1 MTTLPMNHPAPQ
13 GHPFAGLRVALTGGT
28 SGLGLALLRALREHG
43 AQVAFIARDAERV
56 ARTAAAH
63 PGSRGIA
70 GDVSDKQQTHGLALQ
85 LASAFGG
92 VDLLIHNAAAL
103 GPVNTPLADTECED
117 FAEVL
122 DTNLLGPFRL
132 TKALLGSLSAA
143 AREGRPARVLFIGS
157 ECATEA
163 YARWGA
169 YSAAKAAARMLAR
182 IWDQELQASGIR
194 VLEHDPGNMD
204 TPMHARA
211 LPDADPATLKRPSQ
225 SATEILAL
233 LAASMQGDG
242 AAAPQAASTEDA
254 AQGASER
261 PAARAAA
268 AAPAAVA
275 APTSPTAPT
284 APAAA
289 TAPTATTA
297 RAAATALAGAVAGAP
312 PFEGVDHLHVY
323 VQDRAAAERWY
334 ADALGLRR
342 VEALAHW
349 SADGGPLTLADA
361 GDRVHLALFERA
373 PQPNRATIALGTD
386 ATGFIAWR
394 QHLARWLGET
404 PRAVDHDLSWS
415 IYFSDPDGNPYEITS
430 YQHGP
435 IAATLRAEGAL

>member
-1 MTTLPMNHPAPQ
+1 MSTRQATETKQ
-13 GHPFAGLRVALTGGT
+13 PFAGLRVALTGGT

-117 FAEVL
+117 FATVL
-122 DTNLLGPFRL
+122 DTNLMGPFRL

-163 YARWGA
+163 YPRWGA

-211 LPDADPATLKRPSQ
+211 LPDTDPATLKRPSQ
-225 SATEILAL
+225 SAAEILAL
-233 LAASMQGDG
+233 LAASMRG
-242 AAAPQAASTEDA
+242 EDA
-254 AQGASER
+254 AAAQAVSANAAPAAAQVTARASSAAEA
-261 PAARAAA
+261 PAARAASA
-268 AAPAAVA
+268 ALRALGE
-275 APTSPTAPT
+275 TAP
-284 APAAA
+284 P
-289 TAPTATTA
+289 
-297 RAAATALAGAVAGAP
+297 LI
-312 PFEGVDHLHVY
+312 GVDHLHVF

-334 ADALGLRR
+334 ADVLGLRR

-349 SADGGPLTLADA
+349 AADGGPLTLADA
-361 GDRVHLALFERA
+361 ADRVHLALFER
-373 PQPNRATIALGTD
+373 PSQPNRATIALGTD
-386 ATGFIAWR
+386 AAGFIAWR
-394 QHLARWLGET
+394 QRLAHWLGAAPE
-404 PRAVDHDLSWS
+404 AVDHDVSWS
-415 IYFSDPDGNPYEITS
+415 IYFSDPDGNPYEITC
-430 YQHGP
+430 YQHDQV
-435 IAATLRAEGAL
+435 AAALQAAGAPR

>member
-1 MTTLPMNHPAPQ
+1 MSTRQATETK
-13 GHPFAGLRVALTGGT
+13 HPFAGLRVALTGGT

-117 FAEVL
+117 FAAVL
-122 DTNLLGPFRL
+122 DTNLMGPFRL

-143 AREGRPARVLFIGS
+143 AREGRPARVVFIGS

-163 YARWGA
+163 YPRWGA
-169 YSAAKAAARMLAR
+169 YSAAKAGARMLAR

-233 LAASMQGDG
+233 LASSMQGD
-242 AAAPQAASTEDA
+242 
-254 AQGASER
+254 
-261 PAARAAA
+261 
-268 AAPAAVA
+268 AAPAEA
-275 APTSPTAPT
+275 AP
-284 APAAA
+284 PAAA
-289 TAPTATTA
+289 SETAPP
-297 RAAATALAGAVAGAP
+297 LD
-312 PFEGVDHLHVY
+312 GVDHLHVF
-323 VQDRAAAERWY
+323 VTDRAAAERWY
-334 ADALGLRR
+334 AGALGLRR

-349 SADGGPLTLADA
+349 AAGGGPLTLADA
-361 GDRVHLALFERA
+361 ADRVHLALFER
-373 PQPNRATIALGTD
+373 PSQPNRATIALGTD
-386 ATGFIAWR
+386 AAGFIAWR
-394 QHLARWLGET
+394 QRLAHWLAAAPE
-404 PRAVDHDLSWS
+404 AVDHDVSWS
-415 IYFSDPDGNPYEITS
+415 IYFSDPDGNPYEITC
-430 YQHGP
+430 YQHDHV
-435 IAATLRAEGAL
+435 AAALQAAGGSR

>member
-1 MTTLPMNHPAPQ
+1 MTTSQ
-13 GHPFAGLRVALTGGT
+13 TDHPFAGLRVALTGGT

-70 GDVSDKQQTHGLALQ
+70 GDVSDQQQTHGLALQ

-103 GPVNTPLADTECED
+103 GPVSTPLADTECED
-117 FAEVL
+117 LGAVL

-143 AREGRPARVLFIGS
+143 AREGRPARVLFIDS

-169 YSAAKAAARMLAR
+169 YSTSKAAARMLAR
-182 IWDQELQASGIR
+182 IWDQELAPTGIR

-211 LPDADPATLKRPSQ
+211 LPDTDPATLKRPSQ
-225 SATEILAL
+225 SAAEILAL
-233 LAASMQGDG
+233 LAASMRG
-242 AAAPQAASTEDA
+242 DA
-254 AQGASER
+254 ATEPQ
-261 PAARAAA
+261 A
-268 AAPAAVA
+268 AAPAA
-275 APTSPTAPT
+275 SS
-284 APAAA
+284 APAASA
-289 TAPTATTA
+289 PASAQAASTADV
-297 RAAATALAGAVAGAP
+297 AAAPAAFPEATP
-312 PFEGVDHLHVY
+312 PLSGVDHLHVF
-323 VQDRAAAERWY
+323 VADRAAAERWY
-334 ADALGLRR
+334 AGALGLRR
-342 VEALAHW
+342 VDALAHW
-349 SADGGPLTLADA
+349 AAGGGPLTLADA
-361 GDRVHLALFERA
+361 AGRVHLALFERA

-386 ATGFIAWR
+386 AAGFIAWR
-394 QHLARWLGET
+394 QHLARWLGKA
-404 PRAVDHDLSWS
+404 PQAVDHRESWS

-435 IAATLRAEGAL
+435 IAGALQAEGAP

>member
-1 MTTLPMNHPAPQ
+1 MNTPTPD
-13 GHPFAGLRVALTGGT
+13 HPFAGLRVALTGGT
-28 SGLGLALLRALREHG
+28 SGLGLALLRALRDHG

-70 GDVSDKQQTHGLALQ
+70 GDVSDQRQTHGLALQ

-117 FAEVL
+117 LGAVL
-122 DTNLLGPFRL
+122 DTNLVGPFRL

-163 YARWGA
+163 YPRWGA
-169 YSAAKAAARMLAR
+169 YSTAKAAARMLAR
-182 IWDQELQASGIR
+182 IWDQELEASGIR

-211 LPDADPATLKRPSQ
+211 LPDTDPATLKRPSQ
-225 SATEILAL
+225 SAAEILAL
-233 LAASMQGDG
+233 LAASMHGEAG
-242 AAAPQAASTEDA
+242 PAADAAGTASTADATPAASLAHA
-254 AQGASER
+254 AH
-261 PAARAAA
+261 AAG
-268 AAPAAVA
+268 
-275 APTSPTAPT
+275 T
-284 APAAA
+284 AA
-289 TAPTATTA
+289 TAATET
-297 RAAATALAGAVAGAP
+297 AP
-312 PFEGVDHLHVY
+312 PLSGVDHLHVY

-342 VEALAHW
+342 VEALARW
-349 SADGGPLTLADA
+349 AVDGGPLTLADA
-361 GDRVHLALFERA
+361 DDRVHLALFERP

-386 ATGFIAWR
+386 AAGFIAWR
-394 QHLARWLGET
+394 RRLARRLGEA
-404 PRAVDHDLSWS
+404 PRAVDHEVSWS
-415 IYFSDPDGNPYEITS
+415 IYFSDPDGNPYEITC
-430 YQHGP
+430 YQHGSV
-435 IAATLRAEGAL
+435 AAALQAEGAAR